1 MNRGIDTTFLLQV
14 EVAEHPGHERARGRL
29 GKLLRAGDVL
39 VLAPQV
45 LAEFI
50 HVITDAR
57 RFSRPL
63 NMDSA
68 IERAETWWNAKEVAH
83 AIPTEESIGLF
94 LRWMR
99 EHRLGRKRI
108 LDTMLAATYHAH
120 GVRSILSTN
129 GRDFDVFGC
138 FEVVAP

>member
-1 MNRGIDTTFLLQV
+1 MNRGIDTTFLVYV
-14 EVAEHPGHERARGRL
+14 EVAEHPGHERARARL

-45 LAEFI
+45 LAEFV
-50 HVITDAR
+50 HVVTDAR

-63 NMDSA
+63 KVDAA

-83 AIPTEESIGLF
+83 AIPTEESVGLF
-94 LRWMR
+94 LRWIR
-99 EHRLGRKRI
+99 EHRLGRKRL
-108 LDTMLAATYHAH
+108 LDTMLAATYYAH

-129 GRDFDVFGC
+129 ARDFGVFEC
-138 FEVVAP
+138 FEVLTP